1 MVEINKYGLLNALLN
16 IINTY
21 EEDSSKVVIAKYLLS
36 NFSNINQINIYDAA
50 EECAVS
56 RASIR
61 RFNQDIGFENF
72 WNLKQEKLEYEFY
85 SEEASRIIT
94 STWMTNSTQW
104 YKNANKT

>member
-61 RFNQDIGFENF
+61 RFSQDIGFENF
-72 WNLKQEKLEYEFY
+72 RNLKQEKLEYEFY

-94 STWMTNSTQW
+94 ST
-104 YKNANKT
+104 